1 MPAHVVALIGAILT
15 EVIGTAALQAS
26 QQLSRLLPTL
36 VMIGAYSI
44 SVYLLSM
51 AMKTIPVGVAYAIWS
66 GLGMV
71 LITVVGFVAFKQRL
85 DTPAVLGLALIVTGV
100 AVIQLFSQTT
110 TH

>member
-1 MPAHVVALIGAILT
+1 MPAHVVALIGAIVT

-44 SVYLLSM
+44 SVYLLST
-51 AMKTIPVGVAYAIWS
+51 AMKIIPVGVAYAIWS

-85 DTPAVLGLALIVTGV
+85 DAPAVLGLALIVTGV